1 MPVIIN
7 GSTGLS
13 GTDGSAA
20 TPAVQ
25 GTDTNTGMFFPAADQ
40 IAFAEGGVEAMRLD
54 ASGNVGIGTA
64 TPNVN
69 TAGTVLHINNSTAS
83 RAAIIHMTN
92 AETGS
97 GAADGLIVGK
107 WSDGTNYFFDYD
119 NYPILFGTNNT
130 VRAGITAAG
139 DFQFNSGYGSSATAF
154 GCRAWVNFNGTGTVA
169 IRASGNVSSITDSGT
184 GEYGVNFAT
193 PMVDANYS
201 AVVAH
206 AHWGGV
212 TRLCD
217 VNADG
222 YFVNQFAMIIVGQQ
236 TTSWAQFDPSFVC
249 VSIFR

>member
-7 GSTGLS
+7 GTTGIS
-13 GTDGSAA
+13 GTNGSAG

-25 GTDTNTGMFFPAADQ
+25 GTDTNTGMFFPAADT

-54 ASGNVGIGTA
+54 ASGNVGIGTSLPA
-64 TPNVN
+64 TKLNVV
-69 TAGTVLHINNSTAS
+69 GSISTTENFFS
-83 RAAIIHMTN
+83 
-92 AETGS
+92 GS
-97 GAADGLIVGK
+97 GSGIWFNGANTFSIGIASQATDMAF
-107 WSDGTNYFFDYD
+107 YA
-119 NYPILFGTNNT
+119 NNT
-130 VRAGITAAG
+130 ERARITAAG
-139 DFQFNSGYGSSATAF
+139 NFQFNSGYGSSATAF

-222 YFVNQFAMIIVGQQ
+222 YFVNQFAMMIVGQQ
-236 TTSWAQFDPSFVC
+236 TTAWAQFDPSFVC